1 MSRAI
6 ERRCA
11 GGRPGRGTCAW
22 RPLFL
27 PIWTIDL
34 RDQFCAQ
41 PPARCSEAAVEHD
54 EEFTGAGLYE
64 SRRGCSA
71 DDLDSETTEKP
82 CGWDL
87 GEPDQL
93 DGLGVIRKDHAVFSY
108 GPEHLP
114 GTLTSGDE
122 RIQRGHGTDRYHPCF
137 VGFWLNV
144 ENPRASSSAWRA
156 GELLALGLF
165 ASDGGAMSCGVLG
178 RLRNTR
184 P

>member
-1 MSRAI
+1 VNWTNRRSVMSRAI

-11 GGRPGRGTCAW
+11 GGRPGRGSCAW

-114 GTLTSGDE
+114 GTLTSGGG
-122 RIQRGHGTDRYHPCF
+122 RIQRGHGTDRYHP
-137 VGFWLNV
+137 
-144 ENPRASSSAWRA
+144 
-156 GELLALGLF
+156 LLRRVLAECGKPEGKLVRMESGRALGPRVVCF
-165 ASDGGAMSCGVLG
+165 
-178 RLRNTR
+178 
-184 P
+184 